1 MGQDCW
7 SRWSAP
13 ALLAALASAGLLGVP
28 GATRAQD
35 RPLPLPPPH
44 VYHAPDPTPLASP
57 APTPCDKPLPINLP
71 TALQLAQ
78 VRPLDVAIASERI
91 RLACAELQQARLLW
105 LPTVYLGVD
114 YYRHDG
120 QVQDIPGNVFGTS
133 KSSLLLGAGPSA
145 VFAVTD
151 ALFAPLAARQVVR
164 ARDADRQAAA
174 NDTLL
179 AVARAYFLVQQA
191 RGELA
196 GAIDS
201 LHRAEALTS
210 RIAGLPPETA
220 PPAEA
225 ERAHAEAARRRLAV
239 QTARERWQ
247 VASAELAR
255 LLRLDPS
262 ALVEPLEPPHLL
274 VQLVH
279 PQCHADELL
288 PLALASRPELIS
300 QQALVQASWERV
312 RQERMRPLIPSV
324 LLRGAATNP
333 PGTLAGGAFGGGR
346 NGHMG
351 DFSARSDFD
360 VQVVW
365 EWQNLGLGNLARIDA
380 RKAEHQL
387 TILEQARVQ
396 DHVAAEVVQALAR
409 ARSAAARLWDAE
421 QEVRGS
427 VQAAARSSEA
437 LAPKG
442 KSERAPRPAS
452 RPQEAVAAL
461 QALARAYGDYYI
473 AAADYNIAQFALYRA
488 LGNPAQ
494 ELTERGLLGPA
505 KPAPPPCAPVGP
517 PVELPRPGLTVSAP
531 VTSPPPAPP
540 NRQQPAALPLPPSAK
555 APDAPPPSPNGDVL
569 VLPALVGRASS
580 KP

>member
-1 MGQDCW
+1 MGRDGW

-13 ALLAALASAGLLGVP
+13 ALLAALFSMP

-44 VYHAPDPTPLASP
+44 VHHAPDPAPLASP
-57 APTPCDKPLPINLP
+57 APSPCDKPLPINLP

-91 RLACAELQQARLLW
+91 RLACSELQQARLLW

-120 QVQDIPGNVFGTS
+120 QVQDVPGNVFGTS
-133 KSSLLLGAGPSA
+133 KGSLLLGAGPSA

-151 ALFAPLAARQVVR
+151 AVFAPLSARQVVR

-179 AVARAYFLVQQA
+179 AVARSYFLVQQG

-196 GAIDS
+196 GALDA
-201 LHRAEALTS
+201 LRRAEVLAGRTTALP
-210 RIAGLPPETA
+210 AELA
-220 PPAEA
+220 PPGEA
-225 ERAHAEAARRRLAV
+225 DRAHAELAHRRLAV
-239 QTARERWQ
+239 RTARERWQ
-247 VASAELAR
+247 LASAELAR
-255 LLRLDPS
+255 LLRLDPC

-288 PLALASRPELIS
+288 PLALASRPELTS

-312 RQERMRPLIPSV
+312 RQERLRPLIPSL
-324 LLRGAATNP
+324 LLRGASTNP

-346 NGHMG
+346 NGRIG

-387 TILEQARVQ
+387 TILEQARAQ
-396 DHVAAEVVQALAR
+396 DRVAAEVVQALAR
-409 ARSAAARLWDAE
+409 TRSAAGRLWDAE
-421 QEVRGS
+421 QQVRGA
-427 VQAAARSSEA
+427 VQAAERSADGLTQKDKAE
-437 LAPKG
+437 K
-442 KSERAPRPAS
+442 APRPVT
-452 RPQEAVAAL
+452 RPQEALAAL
-461 QALARAYGDYYI
+461 QALARAYDDYYT

-505 KPAPPPCAPVGP
+505 TPAPAPRAP
-517 PVELPRPGLTVSAP
+517 LAIPAELPQPAPATSAP
-531 VTSPPPAPP
+531 AASPPPAPP
-540 NRQQPAALPLPPSAK
+540 PGSWQPAPPVPPAAK
-555 APDAPPPSPNGDVL
+555 APAAPPPPHNKDVL
-569 VLPALVGRASS
+569 ILPPLPWRPAG